1 MINCSSALVW
11 MGLAAQVIAWP
22 TVRLHEAGEGL
33 VRLPPADRAIA
44 ERLLHS
50 QLGPL
55 FQGEG
60 AEQTNKAIQSFR
72 AERLSLGGTPAL
84 AVQAT
89 GESLCGATGNCS
101 FWIIDLHQR
110 RIVLRADGV
119 QGFALTQ
126 TSKHGLPDVI
136 TETRES
142 AFEHELIRWQFI
154 GGSYER
160 AACATR
166 DDSDPDGNPLPQ
178 PKITP
183 HPCDPEG
190 N

>member
-1 MINCSSALVW
+1 MIGYSSVLVW
-11 MGLAAQVIAWP
+11 IGLATQVVTWP
-22 TVRLHEAGEGL
+22 AVRLHQASGGL
-33 VRLPPADRAIA
+33 VRLPPNDRAIT

-60 AEQTNKAIQSFR
+60 AEQVDKAIEFFR
-72 AERLSLGGTPAL
+72 VERMTLSGTPVL

-89 GESLCGATGNCS
+89 GENLCGATGNCS

-119 QGFALTQ
+119 QQFGVTQNSKRGF
-126 TSKHGLPDVI
+126 PDVI
-136 TETRES
+136 TESHAS
-142 AFEHELIRWQFI
+142 ALDQELIRWQFI
-154 GGSYER
+154 AGNYEP

-166 DDSDPDGNPLPQ
+166 EDNDADGNSLPQ

-183 HPCDPEG
+183 HPCSAEG